1 MQTATDSQT
10 TAKTYLTLANTRA
23 VDIRVVGTDPKTT
36 PSVHV
41 TRRKSG
47 VWEAWH
53 SDQLHGITSGSFRHC
68 VAHARR
74 AAIRR
79 VAPFLNR

>member
-1 MQTATDSQT
+1 MQT
-10 TAKTYLTLANTRA
+10 TAKNYLTLANTCA
-23 VDIRVVGTDPKTT
+23 VDVRVVGTDPKTMPT
-36 PSVHV
+36 VHV

-47 VWEAWH
+47 DWEAWH

-74 AAIRR
+74 TAIRR
-79 VAPFLNR
+79 VTPFLSR